1 MNIRPPPKGIGATGK
16 GSSRRWGRCYDNL
29 ALFRTFECSD
39 YETLLEKLTAID
51 VRPHRDDLNKRA
63 YVVWHQLPDDL
74 IVRAESFYR
83 EDWDRSRDGQA

>member
-39 YETLLEKLTAID
+39 YETLLETLTAID
-51 VRPHRDDLNKRA
+51 VRPHRARG
-63 YVVWHQLPDDL
+63 VVL
-74 IVRAESFYR
+74 S
-83 EDWDRSRDGQA
+83 